1 MMCTTTAAL
10 ASPGSDAGAATSGPG
25 KVRLAVPGGHGKA
38 PLETGARVAT
48 VCPMPP
54 HAWTHS
60 TPEQGRSSPQV
71 VRLIDRIK
79 KLVAEQ
85 RRLDKSDGEDRRRDA
100 NRREIAR
107 LKWRLANVV
116 KRELSPGTGLRLA
129 LAFRS

>member
-1 MMCTTTAAL
+1 MQ
-10 ASPGSDAGAATSGPG
+10 
-25 KVRLAVPGGHGKA
+25 
-38 PLETGARVAT
+38 VAT

-54 HAWTHS
+54 H
-60 TPEQGRSSPQV
+60 TPTDGTPRQARPSPQV

-85 RRLDKSDGEDRRRDA
+85 RRLDEGDSEDRRRDA

-116 KRELSPGTGLRLA
+116 KRELSPGPGLRFVLA
-129 LAFRS
+129 LRL